1 MNLMQGRQPRK
12 MDANC
17 LRLKC
22 QTMVNAEGYV
32 EGSDRVGAKELR
44 EEAVILVLEGESPV
58 S

>member
-1 MNLMQGRQPRK
+1 

-44 EEAVILVLEGESPV
+44 EEAVILELAGESPD